1 MLKIAIC
8 DDEVNIVNKIKSIIE
23 NYQKSIFEIQTY
35 NSGEEI
41 IKESKNFNII
51 FLDID
56 MNGINGIETGKKIRE
71 YDKLVKII
79 YVTNYTDYTS
89 SAFSVHAFGYILK
102 PVKEKEIY
110 NQLDEVLSYSHEESS
125 EILEFNTTEGNI
137 RIDLKDIYYFEYKLR
152 KVIMT
157 TKDCTYTIKQKIS
170 EIGKYMEQYGFVM
183 PHKSFSVNLHNV
195 KSVKGYD
202 IYMMDESIIPLSQ
215 KKSTQFR
222 QSLNI
227 YLSNKIERSKRG

>member
-8 DDEVNIVNKIKSIIE
+8 DDEVNIVEKIKIIIQ
-23 NYQKSIFEIQTY
+23 NYPKSTFEIKTY
-35 NSGEEI
+35 SSGEEL
-41 IKESKNFNII
+41 IKESENFNII

-110 NQLDEVLSYSHEESS
+110 NQLDEVLSYSHEESN
-125 EILEFNTTEGNI
+125 EILEFNTNEGNI

-152 KVIMT
+152 KVVMK
-157 TKDCTYTIKQKIS
+157 TKDCKYTINTKIS
-170 EIGKYMEQYGFVM
+170 EIGKYMEQYGFVI
-183 PHKSFSVNLHNV
+183 PHKSFSVNLYNV

-222 QSLNI
+222 KSLNI

>member
-8 DDEVNIVNKIKSIIE
+8 DDEVNIVDKIKIIIQ
-23 NYQKSIFEIQTY
+23 NYPKSTFEIKTY
-35 NSGEEI
+35 TSGEEL

-89 SAFSVHAFGYILK
+89 YAFSVHAFGYILK

-152 KVIMT
+152 KVVMK
-157 TKDCTYTIKQKIS
+157 TKNCKYTIKQKIS
-170 EIGKYMEQYGFVM
+170 EIGKHMEQYGFIM
-183 PHKSFSVNLHNV
+183 PHKSFSVNLYNV

-222 QSLNI
+222 SSLNMYI
-227 YLSNKIERSKRG
+227 SKKIERSKRG